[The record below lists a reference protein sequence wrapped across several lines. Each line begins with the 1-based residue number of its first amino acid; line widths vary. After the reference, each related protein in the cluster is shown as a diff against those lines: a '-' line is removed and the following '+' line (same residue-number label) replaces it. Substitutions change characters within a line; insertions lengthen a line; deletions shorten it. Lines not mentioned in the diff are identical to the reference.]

1 MWRAQGPFFTFDP
14 RRTGLSGTPEI
25 RFSPDGRTIAVLS
38 LLGEGSDAKS
48 GGSTG
53 DDAHSSKPFYMGS
66 SVIMLDAFATG
77 EAGAVRCAR
86 GRWGGAGCKTVGCD
100 CARRYLIAALAHALP
115 APSCLGSTWRT
126 VRRGREAHRPSMACR
141 TTRECTRT
149 VWTLRPTAV
158 D

>member
-1 MWRAQGPFFTFDP
+1 MACAQGPFFTFDP
-14 RRTGLSGTPEI
+14 RHTGLSGTPEI

-77 EAGAVRCAR
+77 DAGAVRVATAAR
-86 GRWGGAGCKTVGCD
+86 CGVVQPLSRAPP
-100 CARRYLIAALAHALP
+100 LP
-115 APSCLGSTWRT
+115 ADPAAVAAQPRALRAAGGQRT
-126 VRRGREAHRPSMACR
+126 AQARHAGLQGGVRALSGLD
-141 TTRECTRT
+141 TRRRRAEP
-149 VWTLRPTAV
+149 W
-158 D
+158 